1 MSKSEIPQEWIKNY
15 VDQLI
20 RVAKELPENSVM
32 QSSLI
37 LRADAVM
44 DMVAAYRES
53 IKPRKDI
60 NDTG

>member
-15 VDQLI
+15 VDKLI

-44 DMVAAYRES
+44 DMVAAFRES
-53 IKPRKDI
+53 D
-60 NDTG
+60 GSA